1 MLGLGKFFERTR
13 HADREEAMAAVDQIN
28 ESCND
33 AMKFLGAEMMETFDG
48 MDESDIAVIKTC
60 MKAYNASMKLLDQQT
75 RALFETLEEVTTLKE
90 QIRTMQRDI
99 DNMEKTLRGIDNNVL
114 QIKADTGTI
123 RNK

>member
-13 HADREEAMAAVDQIN
+13 HANREVAMEAVDQIN

-33 AMKFLGAEMMETFDG
+33 AMKYLGAEMMEAFEG

-75 RALFETLEEVTTLKE
+75 RALFETLEEVNTLKD
-90 QIRTMQRDI
+90 QIRNMQKDI
-99 DNMEKTLRGIDNNVL
+99 DKID
-114 QIKADTGTI
+114 
-123 RNK
+123 RNINTKWAE